1 MEQNSQDTSNALC
14 AGTTEGFCSVNKA
27 FFDKLRAGIMGPKLD
42 DDEVSGTT
50 AILEAMAGLPTS
62 WVAYALATAWHE
74 TAHTMQP
81 IKEHGGPKYFFRMY
95 DPYGERPVLA
105 KRNGNIHRGDGVKFC
120 GRGYV
125 QLTWRTNYERAGKLL
140 DVDLV
145 NDPDLAMNKDIAAL
159 IMRHGMKTGWF
170 TGKAFSNYL
179 PSDGA
184 ATRAQFQA
192 ARRIINGVDKSDLI
206 AGYAL
211 AFQTALN
218 AGEWEE

>member
-1 MEQNSQDTSNALC
+1 M
-14 AGTTEGFCSVNKA
+14 NKM

-50 AILEAMAGLPTS
+50 AIIEAMAGLPTS
-62 WVAYALATAWHE
+62 WAAYALATAYHE

-81 IKEHGGPKYFFRMY
+81 IKEFGGNKYFFRMY
-95 DPYGERPVLA
+95 DPQGERPTLA
-105 KRNGNIHRGDGVKFC
+105 KRNGNIYPGDGVKYC

-140 DVDLV
+140 NIDLLG
-145 NDPDLAMNKDIAAL
+145 NPDLAMSKDIAAL
-159 IMRHGMKTGWF
+159 ILRYGMKTGWF
-170 TGKAFSNYL
+170 TGKAFVNYL
-179 PSDGA
+179 PADGA